1 MNAIVIN
8 QGFVGVLYEDGA
20 FVRVLEPGRHR
31 MKKRWFRKPATSVVP
46 VDLRERSIT
55 LKGQEILTADKV
67 AIRVSLLVY
76 FRVTEPTDALHN
88 VASYEERIYEDVQL
102 AARRFLANRKLE
114 AILSDRNDISDAV
127 RDDVKTSAS
136 GYGVEI
142 LRADVKDLVFP
153 GNLREIMNQVLE
165 TERKAEAEIIRA
177 RKDAE
182 SAQIKAESAL
192 QANRLRL
199 ESEMEQARMQADVE
213 RQRAALSLELALEK
227 AHQDAELDRRRAEL
241 KLALD
246 LDQAAALRANPELM
260 KLRELQ
266 ALSDMAQ
273 SGARFAIGL
282 RTPSEASL
290 FADGDDRS

>member
-1 MNAIVIN
+1 MNTIVIQ

-20 FVRVLEPGRHR
+20 FARVLEPGRHGVR
-31 MKKRWFRKPATSVVP
+31 RRWFRRLASTVIP
-46 VDLRERSIT
+46 VDMRDRSIT

-76 FRVTEPTDALHN
+76 FRVTEATDALHN
-88 VASYEERIYEDVQL
+88 VANYEERIYEDVQL

-114 AILSDRNDISDAV
+114 DILSDRNEISDAV

-177 RKDAE
+177 KKDAE
-182 SAQIKAESAL
+182 AARIKAESSL
-192 QANRLRL
+192 TANRLQL
-199 ESEMEQARMQADVE
+199 ECEMEQARMKADVE
-213 RQRAALSLELALEK
+213 RQRARLTLELALEK
-227 AHQDAELDRRRAEL
+227 AQQDAVLDRKRAEL

-246 LDQAAALRANPELM
+246 LEQAAALRDNPDLL
-260 KLRELQ
+260 KLRELE

-273 SGARFAIGL
+273 AGARFAVGL
-282 RTPSEASL
+282 KAPAAATFLAR
-290 FADGDDRS
+290 ADDSA

>member
-1 MNAIVIN
+1 MKKFVVD

-20 FVRVLEPGRHR
+20 FARVLHAGGHR
-31 MKKRWFRKPATSVVP
+31 LRERWFSSVKRDVVL

-76 FRVTEPTDALHN
+76 FRVTDPIDALHN
-88 VASYEERIYEDVQL
+88 VADYEERIYEDVQL

-114 AILSDRNDISDAV
+114 EILSDRNEISEAV
-127 RDDVKTSAS
+127 LGDVASSAA

-142 LRADVKDLVFP
+142 VRADVKDLVFP

-177 RKDAE
+177 RKDADA
-182 SAQIKAESAL
+182 AQIKAEAAL
-192 QANRLRL
+192 TANRLRL
-199 ESEMEQARMQADVE
+199 ESEIEQARMQADVE
-213 RQRAALSLELALEK
+213 RQRARLALELALEK
-227 AHQDAELDRRRAEL
+227 AQQEAELDRRRAEL

-246 LDQAAALRANPELM
+246 LDQAAALRENPELL

-266 ALSDMAQ
+266 ALTDMAQ
-273 SGARFAIGL
+273 AGAHFAVGL
-282 RTPSEASL
+282 RAPSAGSL
-290 FADGDDRS
+290 FAGRGNE